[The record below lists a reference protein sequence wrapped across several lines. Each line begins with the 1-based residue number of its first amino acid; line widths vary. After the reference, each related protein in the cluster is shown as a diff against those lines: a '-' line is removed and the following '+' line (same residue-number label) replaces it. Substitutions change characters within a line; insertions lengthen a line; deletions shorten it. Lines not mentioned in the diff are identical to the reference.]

1 MMTGRQNLSAR
12 MVEWAGSHVGATCVL
27 AALAVVALVALL
39 VWFEV
44 FSGLSGPVQYVY
56 GGF

>member
-1 MMTGRQNLSAR
+1 MTGGRDLSAR
-12 MVEWAGSHVGATCVL
+12 ARAWVGAHVGATCVL

-44 FSGLSGPVQYVY
+44 FSGLSGPIQFVY